1 MPTNA
6 TISMTPRS
14 PMPCPSFPSAF
25 IKHPDAMNSALT
37 LVSFQSPS
45 LNPKQRPPS
54 RQQQISANW
63 GKRQQCSPK
72 PIRSIPGPKATR
84 GLNKAF
90 HGDGDNN
97 ALPSSPLTDV
107 IQEFYSSLNDKDIA
121 RLMELVDPD
130 CTVEHASYYKP
141 LNFKK
146 TMTYFARLMGSMG
159 ENAKFAIDEVC
170 QGVEPTAAV
179 VLWHLE
185 WKGKIVPFTQGLSF
199 YTCSAN
205 GQELLIRKVDIFN
218 DSPVKQGNRA
228 LDILHSVAYSFDKNP
243 ESAERILQDAAGLG
257 SFVKLYELCVEH
269 IARLFR
275 FVADG
280 LITGLLIL
288 YSICKELM

>member
-6 TISMTPRS
+6 AISHLIPL
-14 PMPCPSFPSAF
+14 CIGHLSAF
-25 IKHPDAMNSALT
+25 KHPNAMNSALT
-37 LVSFQSPS
+37 LVSFHSPS
-45 LNPKQRPPS
+45 LNPKQRLLS
-54 RQQQISANW
+54 RRHKISAKS
-63 GKRQQCSPK
+63 GKSQQCSPK

-90 HGDGDNN
+90 HGDGDN

-107 IQEFYSSLNDKDIA
+107 IHEFYSSLNDKDIA
-121 RLMELVDPD
+121 RLMELIDPD

-159 ENAKFAIDEVC
+159 ENAKFAIDEIC

-185 WKGKIVPFTQGLSF
+185 WKGKIIPFTQGLSF
-199 YTCSAN
+199 CTCSAN
-205 GQELLIRKVDIFN
+205 GDELLIRKVHIFN
-218 DSPVKQGNRA
+218 ESPVKQGNQA

-243 ESAERILQDAAGLG
+243 ESAEKILQDTKGLG
-257 SFVKLYELCVEH
+257 SFVKLYELCMELT
-269 IARLFR
+269 ARLFR
-275 FVADG
+275 FVAGG

-288 YSICKELM
+288 YSICKEFM